1 MTSFAVKSYLQ
12 WGMNNYNW
20 KIGWNKSFSQDFVV
34 VKFCKYPSK
43 HTASFWC
50 LFNVQ
55 NVRTTLHGCQNNVV
69 CVLGITNTF
78 LSFPFCEIPSLL
90 YVTPH
95 FTRVVIIVCVY
106 TIPFLNVHILRMTQ
120 RRSSHIMSLTF
131 LRIEV
136 YIIMICTE
144 SLSHVRQIFSSYNQI
159 PLSR

>member
-1 MTSFAVKSYLQ
+1 
-12 WGMNNYNW
+12 MNNYNW
-20 KIGWNKSFSQDFVV
+20 EIGWNKSFSQDFVV

-55 NVRTTLHGCQNNVV
+55 NVKTTSRGCQNNVV

-78 LSFPFCEIPSLL
+78 LSFLFCEILSLL

-95 FTRVVIIVCVY
+95 FTRVIIIVCVY
-106 TIPFLNVHILRMTQ
+106 PIPFLNVHILRMTQ

-144 SLSHVRQIFSSYNQI
+144 SLSHVRQIFSSCNQI